1 MDATQ
6 VLQEWQQKL
15 SDAQRELRDFE
26 DKLGELALTVDAND
40 LAAQLSKLRDA
51 VVIAQSAVKSATA
64 KLGDPRIASK
74 RQQIEQTTK
83 QLADYNAEAA
93 KWEKVYNELEPRFNN
108 ARNRMIG
115 AAEMSMRYENFVMS
129 YQLEL
134 NALLREQATQ

>member
-6 VLQEWQQKL
+6 ILQEWQQKL